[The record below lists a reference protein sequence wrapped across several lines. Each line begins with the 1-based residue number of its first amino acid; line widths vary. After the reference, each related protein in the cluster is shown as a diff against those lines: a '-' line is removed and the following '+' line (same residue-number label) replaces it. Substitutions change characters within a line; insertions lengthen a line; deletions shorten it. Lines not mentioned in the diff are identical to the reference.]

1 VSENGGGCLQ
11 PQTHERAGY
20 AVPMRERGQ
29 ALVETALILPIL
41 VILLV
46 GIFDVGRIILA
57 SGTLNAAVREGT
69 RYAIVHGELSSNR
82 SGPGSSTYT
91 APSTDT
97 AINAVVQQYAVGI
110 NTPLTIQS
118 TWPDG
123 DANRRSRVVVTATT
137 PFTPI
142 LSSVFLGGGLTMTL
156 RSSST
161 MLIEQ

>member
-1 VSENGGGCLQ
+1 MRRD
-11 PQTHERAGY
+11 ERA
-20 AVPMRERGQ
+20 Q
-29 ALVETALILPIL
+29 ALVETAFILPII

-46 GIFDVGRIILA
+46 GIFDIGRIILT
-57 SGTLNAAVREGT
+57 SSTLNTAVREAT
-69 RYAIVHGELSSNR
+69 RYAIVHGELSS
-82 SGPGSSTYT
+82 SPTGPGSSSYT

-97 AINAVVQQYAVGI
+97 AINAVVQQHAVGV

-137 PFTPI
+137 PFTPL
-142 LSSVFLGGGLTMTL
+142 LSSAFLGGGLTVTL

-161 MLIEQ
+161 LLIEQ